1 MDRASNAGS
10 KVEGT
15 LTRVRLLTSTLM
27 YQSARGKSATTR
39 RTSARVLLQFRRE
52 AVRLMLSVDGDGED
66 DDGEEDGRSEDEDE
80 DARSV
85 EDERSV
91 VGGGAKN

>member
-1 MDRASNAGS
+1 
-10 KVEGT
+10 
-15 LTRVRLLTSTLM
+15 
-27 YQSARGKSATTR
+27 
-39 RTSARVLLQFRRE
+39 
-52 AVRLMLSVDGDGED
+52 MLSVDGDGED